1 MPGTQTLADSLE
13 EEEPLMLGG
22 LNLIIMGPPLAGKS
36 VQARLLADRYQ
47 LVVTT
52 IDDLL
57 MVSPPGLPWH
67 HTFDAA
73 NSTSLMK
80 KATSELDLCKH
91 LATRLGS
98 GDTAVPQAVQLHCA

>member
-13 EEEPLMLGG
+13 EEEPLVPGG

-67 HTFDAA
+67 YTFDAA
-73 NSTSLMK
+73 
-80 KATSELDLCKH
+80 
-91 LATRLGS
+91 
-98 GDTAVPQAVQLHCA
+98 LHH